1 MFASARKIQQHVRGR
16 LIYKPR
22 GLLLMCERSL
32 ERALLARNDEQL
44 RAAANMP
51 ARLGVTSKLVR
62 ALQESARKLVLEVL
76 LESHVQTRLNEAL
89 EARST
94 EMLREAIQLAESGAF
109 RVI

>member
-1 MFASARKIQQHVRGR
+1 
-16 LIYKPR
+16 
-22 GLLLMCERSL
+22 MCERSL